1 MLVYGRN
8 VALEYLKKSEKVK
21 KIYLQEGFHDEKI
34 NLLIEKGNIQPKYLP
49 KFELDRLANGVHQGI
64 ILDVVDFSYTDY
76 HKFIQDSESFVVIL
90 DHLED
95 PHNLGAIIR
104 TSEAAGV
111 NGIIIPKDRGVTVN
125 STVIKTSTGAIDNIP
140 ISLVTNLN
148 QTISDLKKEGFWIAG
163 TDLRTEQYHYDADL
177 TVPLVIVMTNS
188 TDYRKLDY
196 SGKIALIIGNEGTGI
211 SRMVR
216 ESCDFM
222 AEIPM
227 YGKVN
232 SLNASVAAGI
242 LIYEVVRQKR

>member
-1 MLVYGRN
+1 M
-8 VALEYLKKSEKVK
+8 
-21 KIYLQEGFHDEKI
+21 IYRDKR
-34 NLLIEKGNIQPKYLP
+34 
-49 KFELDRLANGVHQGI
+49 ELDQLANGVHQGI

-76 HKFIQDSESFVVIL
+76 HQFIKSEDSFIILL

-140 ISLVTNLN
+140 ISIVTNLN
-148 QTISDLKKEGFWIAG
+148 QTIADLKKNGFWIVG
-163 TDLRTEQYHYDADL
+163 TDMD
-177 TVPLVIVMTNS
+177 NS
-188 TDYRKLDY
+188 MDYRKIDY
-196 SGKIALIIGNEGTGI
+196 SGKIALIIGNEGSGI

-222 AEIPM
+222 AKIPM

-232 SLNASVAAGI
+232 SLNASVSAGI
-242 LIYEVVRQKR
+242 IIYEVVRQKRR

>member
-8 VALEYLKKSEKVK
+8 VAEEYLQKVEKVRK
-21 KIYLQEGFHDEKI
+21 VYLQTGFHDEK
-34 NLLIEKGNIQPKYLP
+34 LIFLIQKVKIPVIYREKR
-49 KFELDRLANGVHQGI
+49 ELDQLANGVHQGI

-76 HKFIQDSESFVVIL
+76 HEFIESEDSFIILL

-140 ISLVTNLN
+140 ISMVTNLN
-148 QTISDLKKEGFWIAG
+148 QTISDLKKNGFWIIG
-163 TDLRTEQYHYDADL
+163 TD
-177 TVPLVIVMTNS
+177 MNNS
-188 TDYRKLDY
+188 TDYRQIDY
-196 SGKIALIIGNEGTGI
+196 SGKIALIIGNEGNGI

-216 ESCDFM
+216 ESCDFI
-222 AEIPM
+222 AKIPM

-232 SLNASVAAGI
+232 SLNASVSAGI
-242 LIYEVVRQKR
+242 MIYEVVRQKRR